1 MKRIAWNP
9 LIDGLLESVW
19 LVDPVDLCILTV
31 NQAACDLIGLSKEMM
46 VGKPVVELTATPEDQ
61 FFWED
66 VAAGLIDS
74 IHSETL
80 LRGSD
85 GLAVAVERRVS
96 KVWAEADRAVYL
108 VGIHDLRHQR
118 RAENELERLV
128 AELRATLESTAD
140 GILVSDLEG
149 NIRNY
154 NRHFSELWNVPEA
167 IDLLVK
173 AGIQH
178 LLTDLPSV
186 DREEDGGQLLAHKTF
201 WNYPA
206 EINRK
211 NTITEMI
218 YVPNAVVDGQYLA
231 QIQIPSFQLDAAP
244 SRIFLY
250 KPK

>member
-66 VAAGLIDS
+66 VAAGLLDS

-80 LRGSD
+80 LRGAD

-154 NRHFSELWNVPEA
+154 NRHFSQLWNVPEA
-167 IDLLVK
+167 L
-173 AGIQH
+173 
-178 LLTDLPSV
+178 LLTRNDQALYAHLVQQVCDEQHYQRSPAR
-186 DREEDGGQLLAHKTF
+186 DRQQ
-201 WNYPA
+201 PA
-206 EINRK
+206 AGSQRHS
-211 NTITEMI
+211 
-218 YVPNAVVDGQYLA
+218 GA
-231 QIQIPSFQLDAAP
+231 QVRARAGARDPTAIQPWTTHGSGVFF
-244 SRIFLY
+244 SRHY
-250 KPK
+250 SESAS